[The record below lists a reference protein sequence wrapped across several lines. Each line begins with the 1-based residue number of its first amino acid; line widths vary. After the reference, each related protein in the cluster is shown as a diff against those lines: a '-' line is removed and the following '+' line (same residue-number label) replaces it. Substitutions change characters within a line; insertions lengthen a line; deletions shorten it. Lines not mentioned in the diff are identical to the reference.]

1 MKNLFFIILALIM
14 LSMSSCEVIG
24 DIFSVG
30 FYSGIAVVIAVVV
43 LVVWL
48 FGRKRG

>member
-1 MKNLFFIILALIM
+1 MKNLFFILLAFII

-30 FYSGIAVVIAVVV
+30 FYSGIAVVVAVVV
-43 LVVWL
+43 LIIWL
-48 FGRKRG
+48 VGRRRG